1 MNVLFYHSGEY
12 KRNYTPDQL
21 TEHIWAAFTSIFDNV
36 FELKFKCIVDF
47 GYPQK
52 MSIRIIEPDD
62 VPYCTILL
70 NNKEYDILK
79 YLCEKYVTFENSLL
93 ELEGE

>member
-12 KRNYTPDQL
+12 KRNYTPEQL
-21 TEHIWAAFTSIFDNV
+21 TEEIWGAYLNVFDNV
-36 FELKFKCIVDF
+36 FQLKFQCIVDF

-52 MSIRIIEPDD
+52 MSIRIIAPDG
-62 VPYCTILL
+62 VPYCTMHIYYE
-70 NNKEYDILK
+70 EYDILK
-79 YLCEKYVTFENSLL
+79 YLCEKYIAFENSLL